1 MSEKK
6 STPVSKDAAAKK
18 GGLHQFLGIHI
29 LKARLFQVFYQ
40 CAL

>member
-1 MSEKK
+1 MTK
-6 STPVSKDAAAKK
+6 SWLTGDIKDAAAKK
-18 GGLHQFLGIHI
+18 GGLHQFLGIYI